1 MPMKQVHAEKII
13 ELLSRILEKQELCT
27 HLADAYLYRSRTR
40 CGRDGCKCMNSE
52 YRHESDCLSFVEDGV
67 SRTRTVR
74 KPALAE
80 VRKLTGDYR
89 QLRELRKELVK
100 QHKEFLTEFDR
111 QISRKLRLGRKHLKT
126 VLAKEGRNND

>member
-1 MPMKQVHAEKII
+1 
-13 ELLSRILEKQELCT
+13 
-27 HLADAYLYRSRTR
+27 
-40 CGRDGCKCMNSE
+40 MNSE

-126 VLAKEGRNND
+126 ILAKKGRNND